1 MVIARSKEIQ
11 IQDLLK
17 AGYPQ
22 RNIATEADVCLTTV
36 NNRNKLFK
44 ISNSTKLSPSKRTSK
59 YDLLEEI
66 ARQRIRYYLTEEK
79 KFQKFSLIQVL
90 EKLHKDSIEVSKSKI
105 KEWIRLERNRLKESY
120 LDIYHAPPTTS

>member
-44 ISNSTKLSPSKRTSK
+44 LSNSTMLRPAKRISK
-59 YDLLEEI
+59 YNPLEEI
-66 ARQRIRYYLTEEK
+66 ARQRIRYYLSEEK
-79 KFQKFSLIQVL
+79 KSQKLSLIQVL